1 MLVPLQGAAAGC
13 RCRVLLE
20 GAAVRVACALWS
32 GHAAAAGCRWC
43 CCQSSVWALAGMLV
57 PLQGEGAACQA
68 GVCAFERACW
78 CRCRLQAAVRVMC
91 ALWSGHAAAAG
102 CCLRVLLSG
111 WRVRSGAGMLV
122 HCRGWYLM
130 VYECISA

>member
-78 CRCRLQAAVRVMC
+78 CRCRLIVGAAIKVLC
-91 ALWSGHAAAAG
+91 ALWNLGDGTVG
-102 CCLRVLLSG
+102 CC
-111 WRVRSGAGMLV
+111 
-122 HCRGWYLM
+122 
-130 VYECISA
+130 